1 MPSPPEF
8 GDVASQIWIV
18 EILLKT
24 VSQQQG
30 NSYGN
35 IGVAGKIKVD
45 LKSVGIH
52 GKEMLQAGEA
62 FRKFMHHIH
71 IFRQHICYQQL
82 FCKPGAD
89 FQHGFFHQQII
100 HQKRLANL
108 WKKIPGSYDGPGNQM
123 RKKGHVK
130 SIIQDVPRRLDFS
143 PVNINQV
150 AERLKGIK

>member
-8 GDVASQIWIV
+8 SDVASQIWIV
-18 EILLKT
+18 EILFKP

-30 NSYGN
+30 NSYGD

-45 LKSVGIH
+45 LKCVGIH

-89 FQHGFFHQQII
+89 FQHCFFHQQII
-100 HQKRLANL
+100 HQKRLSDL
-108 WKKIPGSYDGPGNQM
+108 GKKIPGPHDGTGHQM
-123 RKKGHVK
+123 WEKGHVK
-130 SIIQDVPRRLDFS
+130 SIIQDVS
-143 PVNINQV
+143 
-150 AERLKGIK
+150 